1 MFKEKA
7 NRGLTFNIPKLSI
20 VTIINLDYILDK
32 TKASYIISKK
42 RNLLLRVKDR
52 LLKL

>member
-1 MFKEKA
+1 M
-7 NRGLTFNIPKLSI
+7 FNILKLSI

-32 TKASYIISKK
+32 IRVNYTIGK
-42 RNLLLRVKDR
+42 RENLLLSIRDR